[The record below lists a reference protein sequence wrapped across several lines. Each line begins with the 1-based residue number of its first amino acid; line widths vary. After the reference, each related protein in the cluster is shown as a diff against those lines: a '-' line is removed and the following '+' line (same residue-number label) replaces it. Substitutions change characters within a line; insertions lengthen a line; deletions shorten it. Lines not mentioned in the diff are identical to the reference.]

1 VTTKTKNLNF
11 VFKEVNMEED
21 DRNLNFD
28 KDNPKGKFS
37 ATQIFWL
44 LVFSIILAAIYA
56 YINIS

>member
-1 VTTKTKNLNF
+1 
-11 VFKEVNMEED
+11 MEED